1 MLCMLR
7 DGHGL
12 RAQQAPAPAPAST
25 AAAAPDPAPRTI
37 RLEAITTD
45 KLGAPITN
53 LRAEDFSVLVDGVAQ
68 KLDGVEVAFERAA
81 RGRADG
87 ASGRDQGRRRR
98 GARRAGAGHARRGDL
113 SRRVSRL
120 GGREHRARQE
130 RRIALPRRRTA
141 PERPRGGDAAARPPD
156 EHPLYPRSHA
166 PRGPPSAASPGGA
179 TTTRRAR
186 RSRISILADRQVR
199 CARRVPRL

>member
-1 MLCMLR
+1 MLGMLR

-12 RAQQAPAPAPAST
+12 RAQQEPAPAPAST
-25 AAAAPDPAPRTI
+25 AAAAPDPASRTI
-37 RLEAITTD
+37 RLEAIATD

-68 KLDGVEVAFERAA
+68 KLDGVEARSNAPPAVGPIAPPDEIKDDGDEARAA
-81 RGRADG
+81 REPGTRVVGIYLDEYHV
-87 ASGRDQGRRRR
+87 S
-98 GARRAGAGHARRGDL
+98 AGEHTERVRNA
-113 SRRVSRL
+113 VSRFIDDEL
-120 GGREHRARQE
+120 
-130 RRIALPRRRTA
+130 
-141 PERPRGGDAAARPPD
+141 RPSDLAGGDAAARPPD
-156 EHPLYPRSHA
+156 GASALPAIAR

-199 CARRVPRL
+199 CARRVRRS